1 MDLVISLLI
10 GFAIGYFSKGVHIQV
25 GQPLDQEAEPNQ
37 SYMTPDPVVRD
48 YYDDLER
55 QQR

>member
-1 MDLVISLLI
+1 MELVISLLI

-37 SYMTPDPVVRD
+37 SYMSPDPVVRD